1 MAIAVLGSGAWGT
14 ALAVT
19 LSINSPDEQIFL
31 WGRNNHYSKNINVKL
46 PKNLIFTTDL
56 ISTVQKFKNLIIA
69 VPSNGFKNVI
79 QQIKP
84 YLNQHM
90 IAWATKGMDTE
101 TNQFFSQIVLNS
113 LGENQPIA
121 ILSGPSFAQEVID
134 QLPTAVVLAFRSKDQ
149 LFAEQ
154 LVKKLHSKNFN
165 IYLSYDLIGVQLG
178 GIFKNVLAVATGICD
193 GIGFGA
199 NTRSALITRGV
210 AELLKLAEKLGAE
223 SKTII
228 GLSGIGDIVLTCC
241 NNQSRNRKFGL
252 LLAKGITVEQAK
264 MEIGQAIEALDNIES
279 LYNLAVNYK
288 VNMPIVAAV
297 WKILNQQLHV
307 NQAIDFLLSNE
318 PQLEN

>member
-1 MAIAVLGSGAWGT
+1 MMIAVLGSGAWGT

-19 LSINSPDEQIFL
+19 LAINSPEAQIFL
-31 WGRNNHYSKNINVKL
+31 WGRNNHYPKNINVTL

-56 ISTVQKFKNLIIA
+56 IFTVKKFKNLIIA
-69 VPSNGFKNVI
+69 VPSNGFKNLV

-84 YLNQHM
+84 YLDQHR
-90 IAWATKGMDTE
+90 IAWATKGMDIE
-101 TNQFFSQIVLNS
+101 TNQFFSQIVLNF
-113 LGENQPIA
+113 LGKDQPIA

-134 QLPTAVVLAFRSKDQ
+134 QFPTAVVLAFRSQDQ
-149 LFAEQ
+149 VFADQ
-154 LVKKLHSKNFN
+154 LVKKLHSKNFK
-165 IYLSYDLIGVQLG
+165 IYLSHDLIGVQLG

-193 GIGFGA
+193 GIGFAA

-210 AELLKLAEKLGAE
+210 AELLKLGEKLGAD

-279 LYNLAVNYK
+279 LYKLAVNYK
-288 VNMPIVAAV
+288 VNMPIVAAI
-297 WKILNQQLHV
+297 WKILNQQLPV

-318 PQLEN
+318 PQLEY